1 MNTIEKDTL
10 LEEIKNTINSIK
22 DDLKAEVI
30 ISEILEQIDSKE
42 QNILVDYKGQFKRPY
57 RKDVLGAELIN
68 YNYDLTEYVKINL
81 SRDGIYDT
89 LPESLIHEL
98 SSEKPQKTVSDMTEQ
113 FKAHKKEE
121 EYARKFFFPFENEF
135 FIKALEREN
144 IEKEILLELNGSKPL
159 DFFYDFWHID
169 RDLPPILVSKLIRI
183 LPYLHKIVGNLQM
196 TVNCLSYLLDEKVEI
211 AEQGYKEQS
220 SSEQEINLGESRLG
234 LDMISF
240 NSKYNFRNNH
250 TNMNFKTY
258 FKDLIDPSI
267 IAGLLII
274 LALSVIV
281 FVYFGAKING
291 FKQKYKNKFI
301 SYVVI
306 LILITALIVFIGS
319 SEVFNNQ
326 IFGIFIFYQVIFFI
340 LGDRKSVV

>member
-234 LDMISF
+234 LDMISG
-240 NSKYNFRNNH
+240 SAY
-250 TNMNFKTY
+250 MDYSLYLEFKIGPLKKTSFLDY
-258 FKDLIDPSI
+258 IHQGKL
-267 IAGLLII
+267 
-274 LALSVIV
+274 
-281 FVYFGAKING
+281 K
-291 FKQKYKNKFI
+291 KFI
-301 SYVVI
+301 ELFYDYFLPMEVDVKTSI
-306 LILITALIVFIGS
+306 LLETETEI
-319 SEVFNNQ
+319 FNLTQNT
-326 IFGIFIFYQVIFFI
+326 I
-340 LGDRKSVV
+340 LGITTRI